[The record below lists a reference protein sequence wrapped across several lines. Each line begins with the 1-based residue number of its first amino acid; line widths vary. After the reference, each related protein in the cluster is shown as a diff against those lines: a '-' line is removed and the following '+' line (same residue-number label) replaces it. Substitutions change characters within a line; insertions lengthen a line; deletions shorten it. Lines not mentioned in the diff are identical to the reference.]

1 MMVTG
6 SKMAPGYHMKNAW
19 LVALIFTMQAV
30 LLGAAPICDCVE
42 PTQAPPA
49 DGCCT
54 DEGHTCCSARSQP
67 DEPSE
72 PATVATS
79 PTVQLLAVPT
89 DTARPAIAHSRP
101 ALLELTSQS
110 RPTGLWSAFVRAERA
125 PPLS

>member
-54 DEGHTCCSARSQP
+54 DEATPAAAPVTARRALRTRDRS
-67 DEPSE
+67 DLADR
-72 PATVATS
+72 ATARRTPPTLRDRRS
-79 PTVQLLAVPT
+79 PTP
-89 DTARPAIAHSRP
+89 AR
-101 ALLELTSQS
+101 LF
-110 RPTGLWSAFVRAERA
+110 WS
-125 PPLS
+125 